1 MSFLRVDNLSMV
13 FGGVHAL
20 DRVSMTM
27 AKGELLGLIGP
38 NGAGKTTF
46 LRALTGVFQPTAG
59 RVYFK
64 DREITRLPVH
74 ARAQLGMVLTH
85 QVVRPFRDMTLVE
98 NVMLAAEPA
107 LIASPLRSVVRVDR
121 SDAWQRAMALLK
133 RLGID
138 DAADKNAS
146 ILPLGYLKRM
156 QVARALACD
165 PELLLLD
172 EPLAGLNYT
181 EAARMADTIVEIN
194 REGRAILL
202 VEHNLGE
209 VMRIAPRVLVLN
221 NGAVLATGKPDEVMR
236 RPDVRVAYLGEVSAD
251 TGGVDA

>member
-1 MSFLRVDNLSMV
+1 MSFLRVENVSMV

-20 DRVSMTM
+20 DKVSMTM
-27 AKGELLGLIGP
+27 TKGELLGLIGP

-46 LRALTGVFQPTAG
+46 LRTLTGVFRPTSG

-64 DREITRLPVH
+64 DKDITRMPVY
-74 ARAQLGMVLTH
+74 ARAQHGLVLTH
-85 QVVRPFRDMTLVE
+85 QIVRPFRDMTLVE

-107 LIASPLRSVVRVDR
+107 LIASPFRSVLRVDR
-121 SDAWQRAMALLK
+121 SDALKRAMALLK

-138 DAADKNAS
+138 DAADKKTT

-156 QVARALACD
+156 QVARALASN

-181 EAARMADTIVEIN
+181 EAARMADTIAEISS
-194 REGRAILL
+194 EGRTILL

-209 VMRIAPRVLVLN
+209 VIRIAQKILVLN
-221 NGAVLATGKPDEVMR
+221 NGAVLATGAPDEVMR
-236 RPDVRVAYLGEVSAD
+236 RSDVRAAYLGEAA
-251 TGGVDA
+251 VDAGAAYA

>member
-251 TGGVDA
+251 AGGVDA